1 MVRFTIDEAQS
12 ENARLPRSV
21 PAQNDEIV
29 TELTCIGRR
38 MRYDGQ
44 FRGLEELV
52 RGLIELSDEALAP
65 SERFGFFAGSSK
77 RSRRRK
83 RST

>member
-52 RGLIELSDEALAP
+52 RGLIELSDEALSRRA
-65 SERFGFFAGSSK
+65 SASAFAG
-77 RSRRRK
+77 
-83 RST
+83 